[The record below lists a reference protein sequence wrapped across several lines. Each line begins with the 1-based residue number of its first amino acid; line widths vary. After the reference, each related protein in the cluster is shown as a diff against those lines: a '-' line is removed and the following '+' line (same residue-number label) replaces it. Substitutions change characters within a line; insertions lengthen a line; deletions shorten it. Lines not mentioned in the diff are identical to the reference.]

1 MIVDKGTKNNRERT
15 IISKNG
21 ARKTGYPYAKG
32 CLSNIIYKNCQKS
45 IKELNVR
52 ID

>member
-1 MIVDKGTKNNRERT
+1 MIFDKSTKINRERT
-15 IISKNG
+15 AISKNG
-21 ARKTGYPYAKG
+21 ARKTGHPYAKG
-32 CLSNIIYKNCQKS
+32 CLSNIIYKNCQKN